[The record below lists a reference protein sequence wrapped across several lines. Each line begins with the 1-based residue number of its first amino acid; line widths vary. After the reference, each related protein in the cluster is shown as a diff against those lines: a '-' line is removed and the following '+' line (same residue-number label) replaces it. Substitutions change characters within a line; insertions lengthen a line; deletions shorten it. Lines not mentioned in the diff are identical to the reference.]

1 MSLRKILDEGREATK
16 GNPEAQALFERF
28 FERASRDPVTG
39 VLTRQ
44 YFDEMPEEER
54 RTNGKNGLG
63 LIMVDV
69 DHFKDYNDT
78 HGHPQGDL
86 ALRAVAQSISDQ
98 LRGADVVRYGGEEF
112 LVLAYGAS
120 LDQTREVAERIRSA
134 VEVTEIPG
142 DFTEKPGYETVT
154 VTAGISALGRDEHD
168 LLGEKIC
175 DADQNLYA
183 GKNEGRN
190 QVYG

>member
-69 DHFKDYNDT
+69 D
-78 HGHPQGDL
+78 
-86 ALRAVAQSISDQ
+86 
-98 LRGADVVRYGGEEF
+98 
-112 LVLAYGAS
+112 VL
-120 LDQTREVAERIRSA
+120 
-134 VEVTEIPG
+134 
-142 DFTEKPGYETVT
+142 
-154 VTAGISALGRDEHD
+154 
-168 LLGEKIC
+168 
-175 DADQNLYA
+175 
-183 GKNEGRN
+183 
-190 QVYG
+190 